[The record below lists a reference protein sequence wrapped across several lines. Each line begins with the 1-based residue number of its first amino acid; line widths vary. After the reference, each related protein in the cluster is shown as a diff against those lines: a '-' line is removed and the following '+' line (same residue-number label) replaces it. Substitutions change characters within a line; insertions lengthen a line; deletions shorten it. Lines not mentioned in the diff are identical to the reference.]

1 MAAVNKDGKFRV
13 SLYKALLF
21 LHVQSAIKSGG
32 LNLEHSSKYRPL
44 DDYLIDRTRWQ
55 RGFRIASGFQQ
66 CPAQTQRLLH
76 KLAEGWGREEWGI
89 ANWIFLGLKE
99 LG

>member
-1 MAAVNKDGKFRV
+1 MNLTGRV
-13 SLYKALLF
+13 SDPSNGLVFEALSDLKPI
-21 LHVQSAIKSGG
+21 SI
-32 LNLEHSSKYRPL
+32 EKY
-44 DDYLIDRTRWQ
+44 
-55 RGFRIASGFQQ
+55 
-66 CPAQTQRLLH
+66 